1 MYLTLLHI
9 VLPTPIRIRNGLLP
23 RSSRTT
29 IHTKSQR
36 TLTRRVSVHRS
47 SLVSKTMGV
56 GPSDPTPSSSEV
68 CVAVSGRTYEPG
80 GHRQPAEHPRPART
94 ARPHCCRPSAA
105 VPSSPEPEL
114 VLEPELGRP
123 SEPGQEQPSAAAEPE
138 QPSAAAEPEQ
148 PSAAGAAQAY
158 MEPWPQ
164 HHRPSPLS
172 SDPVHSWPRPSLL
185 RP

>member
-9 VLPTPIRIRNGLLP
+9 VLPTPIRIRNGLLA

-47 SLVSKTMGV
+47 SLLSTTMGV
-56 GPSDPTPSSSEV
+56 GPRGPTPFLFRGV
-68 CVAVSGRTYEPG
+68 RAVSGRTYEPG

-94 ARPHCCRPSAA
+94 AMPHCCRPSAA

-114 VLEPELGRP
+114 VLEPVLGRP
-123 SEPGQEQPSAAAEPE
+123 SEPGQEPGRAGVAE
-138 QPSAAAEPEQ
+138 QPSAAAGPEQ

-158 MEPWPQ
+158 MEPWPR
-164 HHRPSPLS
+164 HHRPSPL
-172 SDPVHSWPRPSLL
+172 
-185 RP
+185 

>member
-1 MYLTLLHI
+1 MLHLCTYGCLLRPLQVDRGHRKRR
-9 VLPTPIRIRNGLLP
+9 VRLRTATWVNFTATRYRIRNSLLP

-29 IHTKSQR
+29 IHTKTQR
-36 TLTRRVSVHRS
+36 TLTSRVSVHRS
-47 SLVSKTMGV
+47 SLLSTTMGV
-56 GPSDPTPSSSEV
+56 GPRGPTPSSSEE

-114 VLEPELGRP
+114 VLEPGPGRP
-123 SEPGQEQPSAAAEPE
+123 SEPGQEPGQAAAEPE

-148 PSAAGAAQAY
+148 PSAA
-158 MEPWPQ
+158 
-164 HHRPSPLS
+164 
-172 SDPVHSWPRPSLL
+172 
-185 RP
+185 